1 MVTSSNQ
8 PSVVHACPTSTHPPR
23 EYHPQKD
30 KNVKPKSYLGT
41 YVTHTC
47 KPSCQ
52 LTSYQ
57 ADIPSRI
64 CFTSQNRKVKPRL
77 TCIPAWKTNKGPGLE
92 WYSHKQPY
100 YSE

>member
-1 MVTSSNQ
+1 MITSSNQ
-8 PSVVHACPTSTHPPR
+8 PSVVHACPASTHPPR

-30 KNVKPKSYLGT
+30 KNVKTKSYLGT

-64 CFTSQNRKVKPRL
+64 CSTCQNREVSDLSAGRHSSGTTL
-77 TCIPAWKTNKGPGLE
+77 TLQCTKDCATITQQ
-92 WYSHKQPY
+92 S
-100 YSE
+100 